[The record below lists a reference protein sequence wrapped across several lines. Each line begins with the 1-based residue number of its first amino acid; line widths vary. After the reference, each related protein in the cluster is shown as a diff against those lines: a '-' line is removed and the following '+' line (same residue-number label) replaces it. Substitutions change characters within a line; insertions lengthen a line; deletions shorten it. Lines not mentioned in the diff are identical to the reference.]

1 MGAPYWLDSRTTGAG
16 FPDPALAL
24 ADPNGLL
31 AVGGD
36 LSPVRLI
43 HAYRH
48 GIFPWYSDGQPI
60 LWWSPDPRLVL
71 YPGEVHVSRSLGKT
85 LRQRRFEV
93 SFDRDFAAVISGC
106 AARDSTWITA
116 EMRAAYLRLH
126 ALGRAHS
133 VECWCDGR
141 LVGGLYGVSIGRVF
155 FGESMFSLERD
166 ASKVALV
173 TLARTLERWGYA
185 LMDCQVESDHLMS
198 LGARNLAREHF
209 LRLLAVHCTEAPVR
223 DWWAAAD
230 EARA

>member
-1 MGAPYWLDSRTTGAG
+1 MGAPYWLDTRAAGAG

-24 ADPNGLL
+24 AEPNGLL

-36 LSPVRLI
+36 LTPVRLI
-43 HAYRH
+43 NAYRH

-71 YPGEVHVSRSLGKT
+71 YPHAVRVSRSLGKT
-85 LRQRRFEV
+85 LRQQRFEV
-93 SFDRDFAAVISGC
+93 SFDRDFGAVINGC
-106 AARDSTWITA
+106 AARYSTWITVG
-116 EMRAAYLRLH
+116 MRAAYLRLH

-133 VECWCDGR
+133 VECWRDGR

-173 TLARTLERWGYA
+173 TLARTLERRGYA
-185 LMDCQVESDHLMS
+185 LIDCQVESDHLCS
-198 LGARNLAREHF
+198 LGAQNLAREHF
-209 LRLLAVHCTEAPVR
+209 LRLLAVHCAEAPAVGWEVSAGEVR
-223 DWWAAAD
+223 A
-230 EARA
+230 